1 MELLITTLAGLSIAI
16 GFAIVHF
23 AKNPHTIAHLS
34 IALAFGAMLSLAI
47 FDLGPEM
54 VEIAGEYGAL
64 PAVLAALAG
73 LAVLFLLDRFL
84 PDFGHGHDHAHHG
97 GHGFDMDHAIHIGL
111 MATVALVVHNVLEG
125 MTVYAISAESLAEG
139 ASYAFGIVLHNLP
152 VGMLI
157 YATLAEEE
165 HRVKTAAIVVALL
178 STAFGG
184 LIMMF
189 GGANGPEIVRELVEC
204 AALGM
209 VAYIVLFELLPQVVH
224 DIRHGSTIACMVV
237 GFALVFLAS
246 LLA

>member
-1 MELLITTLAGLSIAI
+1 MELLVATLAGLSIAI

-34 IALAFGAMLSLAI
+34 IALAFGAMLALAI

-54 VEIAGEYGAL
+54 IEIAGEYGTL

-73 LAVLFLLDRFL
+73 LAILFALDRLL
-84 PDFGHGHDHAHHG
+84 PDFGHGHGHEHNG

-125 MTVYAISAESLAEG
+125 MTVYAICSDSLAEG
-139 ASYAFGIVLHNLP
+139 ISYAFGIMLHNLP

-157 YATLAEEE
+157 YSTLAEEE
-165 HRVKTAAIVVALL
+165 RGVKMVAIILALV
-178 STAFGG
+178 STAFGA

-189 GGANGPEIVRELVEC
+189 GGAAGPEIVRELVEC

-209 VAYIVLFELLPQVVH
+209 VAYIVLFELLPQVSH
-224 DIRHGSTIACMVV
+224 DIRHGSTIASVV
-237 GFALVFLAS
+237 IGFVLVFLAS